1 MATAVAAV
9 KRYSNIAG
17 CQALVALSLF
27 MAAFMGFVTG
37 FLWTL
42 PRDVAPTWFVGL
54 VASTI
59 LIFLALALFSLRGA
73 RFWNRQDAKR
83 QAAMLGVGS
92 VPPLAIEQPIPRS
105 LPLLPRG
112 GKTTEL
118 RMKPWLR
125 PLFLVLVAAACVA
138 VSYDPDHSGPILGFS
153 TCGIIA
159 AALLAI
165 SLGFQVTSG
174 QYITVT
180 DEGLAFVAF
189 GFKQA
194 IAWDDA
200 SLFCIPRG
208 TPYSPPRSFEL
219 SGPSD
224 VVQWWRWRPGNLLA
238 RIYEPAASSLDY
250 DAQIDALLAQIAA
263 RTGLPLY
270 DLR

>member
-9 KRYSNIAG
+9 KRYSNTAG

-27 MAAFMGFVTG
+27 MAAFTGFITG

-42 PRDVAPTWFVGL
+42 PRDIAPTWIVGL

-59 LIFLALALFSLRGA
+59 LIFLAFALVSLRGA

-83 QAAMLGVGS
+83 QAAVLGVGS

-105 LPLLPRG
+105 IPLLPRG

-118 RMKPWLR
+118 RIKPWLR
-125 PLFLVLVAAACVA
+125 PLFLMLIASACVA

-165 SLGFQVTSG
+165 SMAFQVTSG
-174 QYITVT
+174 PHITVT
-180 DEGLAFVAF
+180 DEGLAFAAF
-189 GFKQA
+189 GFRQA
-194 IAWDDA
+194 ISWDQVT
-200 SLFCIPRG
+200 LFCIPRG
-208 TPYSPPRSFEL
+208 KPHSGPRYFEL

-224 VVQWWRWRPGNLLA
+224 VVQWWRLRPGSLLA
-238 RIYEPAASSLDY
+238 RIYEPAASFPDY
-250 DAQIDALLAQIAA
+250 DAQMDALLSLIAA
-263 RTGLPLY
+263 RTGLPLH

>member
-1 MATAVAAV
+1 M
-9 KRYSNIAG
+9 
-17 CQALVALSLF
+17 
-27 MAAFMGFVTG
+27 
-37 FLWTL
+37 
-42 PRDVAPTWFVGL
+42 
-54 VASTI
+54 
-59 LIFLALALFSLRGA
+59 
-73 RFWNRQDAKR
+73 
-83 QAAMLGVGS
+83 
-92 VPPLAIEQPIPRS
+92 
-105 LPLLPRG
+105 
-112 GKTTEL
+112 
-118 RMKPWLR
+118 
-125 PLFLVLVAAACVA
+125 
-138 VSYDPDHSGPILGFS
+138 
-153 TCGIIA
+153 
-159 AALLAI
+159 LLAI

-174 QYITVT
+174 QYITAT

-224 VVQWWRWRPGNLLA
+224 VVQWWRWRPGSLLA

-250 DAQIDALLAQIAA
+250 DAQMDALLAQIAA